1 MVWMICGQYGNDV
14 GVGPWR
20 KVEAMGRRVGSGDRL
35 TLVFTERAR
44 TREMLDMAVLVSG
57 TAVNKRKMGQ
67 WEMVEWVE
75 SRSSRLD
82 CDF

>member
-1 MVWMICGQYGNDV
+1 
-14 GVGPWR
+14 
-20 KVEAMGRRVGSGDRL
+20 
-35 TLVFTERAR
+35 
-44 TREMLDMAVLVSG
+44 MAVLVSG